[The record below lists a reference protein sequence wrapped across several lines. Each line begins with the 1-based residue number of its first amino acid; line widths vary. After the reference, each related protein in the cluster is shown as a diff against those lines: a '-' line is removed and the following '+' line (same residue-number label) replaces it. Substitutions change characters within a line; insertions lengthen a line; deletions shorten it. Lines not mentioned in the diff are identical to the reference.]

1 LEYGIRRCDFFAVFP
16 QFLMRLAL
24 APADVL
30 MRLALAPADGFA

>member
-24 APADVL
+24 APAD
-30 MRLALAPADGFA
+30 GFA